1 MASDGTIKI
10 DTELDSSKAKSAMSE
25 FSSLAETA
33 LKGVK
38 IAVGAVSAAM
48 TAMAAYSV
56 KVGSDFEAG
65 MSKVSAISGA
75 TGSDLAALSD
85 KAKEMGSKTKFSATE
100 AASAFEFMA
109 MAGWK
114 TEDMLNG
121 IEGVMNLAAASG
133 EDLASVSDII
143 TDALTGFGLQ
153 AGDSAHF
160 ADVLATAASNSNTNV
175 GMMGETFKYVAP
187 VAGALGFSA
196 EDCAVAIGLMANS
209 GIKASQAGTS
219 LRQLFTNLV
228 KPTDQMQEVMDKLGF
243 SLMDAEGNT
252 KSLDTVMKE
261 LRTSFAGLTDAEKAQ
276 YAATL
281 AGQEGMSGFLAI
293 VNASDSDFQGLTSA
307 IGNADGAAEKMAET
321 MNNNLKGSITIAGSA
336 LEGFGIKVYEK
347 MEQPLKKAVDIGTDC
362 INRLSAAFDSGGLN
376 GVVKEAGDI
385 FNELADDISGTSKVA
400 AGIVTPFK
408 NIANTGA
415 NLGKTVIP
423 PAAKAF
429 KLLAENL
436 DLAIPLLVSGVT
448 AIKSYSAAKTAA
460 SVIGKLSKAYTES
473 ALALDVYITANGT
486 AAVATAASTGAITL
500 KQIAVGVLTKQLGL
514 ATAAHA
520 AFNAIVAANPIGLA
534 VTAVAALTAG
544 LVAYNVV
551 SDKSK
556 EKTYELSNSEK
567 KLLDACNDA
576 ADALNNQRTAREA
589 AIQSIDME
597 HDKYQNLVTNLQ
609 AITDENGK
617 VKAGY
622 EERAK
627 VIAGELSD
635 ALGMEIS
642 YIEGEIQMNGESVKS
657 MGEVCN
663 AIDEVIVKRKA
674 EALLASLEDDMAAAY
689 RNSKEAL
696 LAYKDAV
703 AVMEEKEKS
712 LEDAQ
717 QNLNEVTELYG
728 NNSGPKAMAAM
739 REAKQAVDEAQNAFD
754 EASAA
759 VDGASVS
766 LNELSAEVNNYDALM
781 EEMENGTVEDIKS
794 AMNAL
799 VSGYQEYTEEML
811 ASSQTAKNEMIT
823 QAQETTS
830 ALSVLV
836 KEHGQMYQALGDD
849 AANAS
854 AKAVSEFQKLPGGI
868 EEAVNEIGTDG
879 AATMIAALAQ
889 ADFDGKLSE
898 ESIASYEAFMAGLS
912 DLPQGTQDILSEA
925 VEGAMEG
932 LASFDQI
939 QDKAKEE
946 GVSFLEALRE
956 VLQINSPSKKVME
969 IFEGVWEGASDGLD
983 VGKDGLNIKGIEV
996 CDSFLGTLRNSGLEE
1011 AMQGIGTQ
1019 IMEFFGLGVSSQQEN
1034 SRNSGKLNAD
1044 AANEGAGSVDP
1055 TGTGSNFGAMLGN
1068 GVSSMAGNLLQT
1080 GLSIAD
1086 SANSGAGSVN
1096 PTGTGN
1102 RFGDMLGRGVG
1113 AKTGSL
1119 QQEGRRIAD
1128 SAKSGAGSVNPSRTG
1143 NEFGSQY
1150 ASGIGSRTYE
1160 AMREGQSLASHADS
1174 GARSEDGYDAG
1185 SSFGSGFVSGIGG
1198 WIASAASK
1206 AAELA
1211 RSALNAAKRALDS
1224 HSPSKKA
1231 RKIGKTLP
1239 QGFGLGIEDDAGL
1252 AEKALANMAETALDA
1267 LSMDELA
1274 LKVKSIR
1281 LPEMMDSIYMAVEE
1295 RNAKVAEKVTASV
1308 AAREKLK
1315 DSENQNLSV
1324 SKEDIRGIL
1333 SDMSKLMVREIAET
1347 MEGMGVYLD
1356 KKPVGRIIA
1365 PVIDDELGRIGR
1377 RKT

>member
-133 EDLASVSDII
+133 EDLASVSDIV
-143 TDALTGFGLQ
+143 TDALTAFGLQ
-153 AGDSAHF
+153 ASDSAHF

-187 VAGALGFSA
+187 VAGSLGFSA

-261 LRTSFAGLTDAEKAQ
+261 LRTSFTGLTDAEKAQ

-307 IGNADGAAEKMAET
+307 IRNADGAAEKMAET
-321 MNNNLKGSITIAGSA
+321 MNDNLKGSITIAGSA

-362 INRLSAAFDSGGLN
+362 INRLSASFDSGGLN

-415 NLGKTVIP
+415 SLGKTVFP
-423 PAAKAF
+423 VVVEGLEF
-429 KLLAENL
+429 TAENL
-436 DLAIPLLVSGVT
+436 DALLPLVVGVT
-448 AIKSYSAAKTAA
+448 AGFKAFN
-460 SVIGKLSKAYTES
+460 VIGKATATATKANAAAVAVLNKMEKANALQLVATNGGLTARQAILAVHNGQITLTTALTGLWTKAQIALNTAISANPLGVAVAAAVAFIAVGKAIEATVTRQTEAEREHSKALRESKRAAEESLQNAQERKRSYEELVQSQNEQAAGDIAQLNRLRDLNGELNTIVDANGRVKEGEEDRAAFITSQLSSALGIEISMTDNQISNYQELQSQLQSLIEQKRIDAIMSAEQAKYDEAVANQMKVAAEASANLTAMKEADIAVTAEKAELSSLEAEKDQAVIDGNKALVKILDEKIRKQEEDVTKAEEALKATQEAYTES
-473 ALALDVYITANGT
+473 TELLAQYANDIDQYTSLAEAATSGNAEAIEAAINRITSGIKT
-486 AAVATAASTGAITL
+486 ASVATNEEL
-500 KQIAVGVLTKQLGL
+500 QKQVIEIANTEDLIRQEVEKGTPGFTQAMMEQAQS
-514 ATAAHA
+514 AT
-520 AFNAIVAANPIGLA
+520 
-534 VTAVAALTAG
+534 VAALEEFAK
-544 LVAYNVV
+544 AAPQ
-551 SDKSK
+551 SA
-556 EKTYELSNSEK
+556 EELSKVSPE
-567 KLLDACNDA
+567 AVG
-576 ADALNNQRTAREA
+576 AL
-589 AIQSIDME
+589 
-597 HDKYQNLVTNLQ
+597 
-609 AITDENGK
+609 
-617 VKAGY
+617 
-622 EERAK
+622 
-627 VIAGELSD
+627 IAG
-635 ALGMEIS
+635 
-642 YIEGEIQMNGESVKS
+642 
-657 MGEVCN
+657 
-663 AIDEVIVKRKA
+663 
-674 EALLASLEDDMAAAY
+674 DM
-689 RNSKEAL
+689 KG
-696 LAYKDAV
+696 
-703 AVMEEKEKS
+703 
-712 LEDAQ
+712 Q
-717 QNLNEVTELYG
+717 
-728 NNSGPKAMAAM
+728 
-739 REAKQAVDEAQNAFD
+739 
-754 EASAA
+754 
-759 VDGASVS
+759 
-766 LNELSAEVNNYDALM
+766 LSAEAS
-781 EEMENGTVEDIKS
+781 GAVE
-794 AMNAL
+794 
-799 VSGYQEYTEEML
+799 GML
-811 ASSQTAKNEMIT
+811 KQ
-823 QAQETTS
+823 
-830 ALSVLV
+830 
-836 KEHGQMYQALGDD
+836 
-849 AANAS
+849 
-854 AKAVSEFQKLPGGI
+854 
-868 EEAVNEIGTDG
+868 
-879 AATMIAALAQ
+879 
-889 ADFDGKLSE
+889 FDGLDGKTKDNFAKVWYGALE
-898 ESIASYEAFMAGLS
+898 GLEGFETLANPAKEGADTFLESLKTVLEIHS
-912 DLPQGTQDILSEA
+912 PSEA
-925 VEGAMEG
+925 VKRIFSYVWPGA
-932 LASFDQI
+932 A
-939 QDKAKEE
+939 
-946 GVSFLEALRE
+946 
-956 VLQINSPSKKVME
+956 
-969 IFEGVWEGASDGLD
+969 
-983 VGKDGLNIKGIEV
+983 DGLNEGSE
-996 CDSFLGTLRNSGLEE
+996 GLKER
-1011 AMQGIGTQ
+1011 GIGVITSFFEVFSDVPEKVRGIGAQ

-1252 AEKALANMAETALDA
+1252 AEKASANMAETALDA

-1315 DSENQNLSV
+1315 DSGNQNLSV
-1324 SKEDIRGIL
+1324 SKEDIRDIL

-1356 KKPVGRIIA
+1356 KKPVGRIMA
-1365 PVIDDELGRIGR
+1365 PVIDDELGRIGK